1 MGEKENNDDKK
12 EKTFLR
18 SFKFNY
24 KKWNIGGKLIFIS
37 TVIAILSLLIPWIGG
52 DARTESGL
60 MQGASV
66 FLAIY
71 IYPFFMLAQ
80 DKSIDKKIGVTIGS
94 LSIISPGIFL
104 YYLSRDM
111 RLRILEIMDFGI
123 ILYIIA
129 GIILLI
135 GIVKYE
141 KYHRF
146 GSKKED
152 KEEKKRGKP
161 CPECD
166 SPMEYEDE
174 WDRWYC
180 EECEKYR

>member
-80 DKSIDKKIGVTIGS
+80 DKSIDKKIGVTIETFKC
-94 LSIISPGIFL
+94 I
-104 YYLSRDM
+104 
-111 RLRILEIMDFGI
+111 
-123 ILYIIA
+123 
-129 GIILLI
+129 
-135 GIVKYE
+135 
-141 KYHRF
+141 
-146 GSKKED
+146 
-152 KEEKKRGKP
+152 
-161 CPECD
+161 
-166 SPMEYEDE
+166 
-174 WDRWYC
+174 
-180 EECEKYR
+180 